1 MIANRITLNADP
13 CHPYTP
19 AYVGLYE
26 NVFTIGTKQRRM
38 LTYIPEDTKSS
49 TSGIYLF
56 PPNGVTAEQFLTESN
71 WIDIADGE
79 EHREKLVLFVLE
91 AADGGCWDTEE
102 AYEAAGG
109 EHEYVWQAFQTGMG
123 RELCCVYEG
132 KRYIVGYREGGTVAQ
147 KFAMWN
153 PADIGRVPHGEL
165 LCDRAAFAVADNVT
179 LAFVNT
185 AQLTAHAG
193 LESLPDVFMFAAC
206 GFVGF
211 FGVPTTTVCGFEYE
225 QHQLFAV
232 FLAVS
237 DVDPVA
243 FGQELLGRHTI
254 RRKKID
260 TGGGGLGV
268 FWNVGEHATLFGAD
282 GKYVFIQADIG
293 RRVRMTR
300 VGV

>member
-1 MIANRITLNADP
+1 MGQRLGTVVFLGVHLDRTGIWLIA
-13 CHPYTP
+13 
-19 AYVGLYE
+19 VGMPPVQYFWTVGNILAVDE
-26 NVFTIGTKQRRM
+26 PGSHGNVA
-38 LTYIPEDTKSS
+38 
-49 TSGIYLF
+49 LF
-56 PPNGVTAEQFLTESN
+56 
-71 WIDIADGE
+71 D
-79 EHREKLVLFVLE
+79 
-91 AADGGCWDTEE
+91 AA
-102 AYEAAGG
+102 AAGFVHIVVQPRTEG
-109 EHEYVWQAFQTGMG
+109 LGCSINIALLHG
-123 RELCCVYEG
+123 RCVY
-132 KRYIVGYREGGTVAQ
+132 RCDA
-147 KFAMWN
+147 
-153 PADIGRVPHGEL
+153 ADIGRVPHGEL

>member
-132 KRYIVGYREGGTVAQ
+132 KRYIVGYREGGH
-147 KFAMWN
+147 
-153 PADIGRVPHGEL
+153 GRTEVRHVEPCRYRRHRNGRRTA
-165 LCDRAAFAVADNVT
+165 RAAK
-179 LAFVNT
+179 L
-185 AQLTAHAG
+185 
-193 LESLPDVFMFAAC
+193 
-206 GFVGF
+206 
-211 FGVPTTTVCGFEYE
+211 Y
-225 QHQLFAV
+225 
-232 FLAVS
+232 
-237 DVDPVA
+237 
-243 FGQELLGRHTI
+243 
-254 RRKKID
+254 
-260 TGGGGLGV
+260 
-268 FWNVGEHATLFGAD
+268 
-282 GKYVFIQADIG
+282 
-293 RRVRMTR
+293 
-300 VGV
+300 